1 MSNRLKKDDLV
12 KINAGKDKGKEGK
25 ILEVNSKKNQVIVEG
40 VNLSKLHKKKT
51 DKSEGG
57 IIEVSRPIHQSNVT
71 LICPEKKVPTKVGYK
86 TIKDGNK
93 KRVSKVSGATF

>member
-25 ILEVNSKKNQVIVEG
+25 ILEVNPKKNQVIVEG
-40 VNLSKLHKKKT
+40 VNLSKHKKKT

-57 IIEVSRPIHQSNVT
+57 IIEVSRPIHQSNV
-71 LICPEKKVPTKVGYK
+71 I
-86 TIKDGNK
+86 
-93 KRVSKVSGATF
+93 

>member
-25 ILEVNSKKNQVIVEG
+25 ILEVNPKKNQVIVEG
-40 VNLSKLHKKKT
+40 VNLSKLHKRKT

-57 IIEVSRPIHQSNVT
+57 I
-71 LICPEKKVPTKVGYK
+71 
-86 TIKDGNK
+86 
-93 KRVSKVSGATF
+93 